1 MDRGKSGSFLHIVII
16 KIIAEMVESRNQMES
31 AEEQADQ
38 IEASATIQEVAKSD
52 EKDLSSQSE
61 PIEDAAL

>member
-1 MDRGKSGSFLHIVII
+1 
-16 KIIAEMVESRNQMES
+16 MES

-38 IEASATIQEVAKSD
+38 IEASATIQEVAKPD